1 MQKAL
6 RSLVMLGLAAI
17 VAVTPIAPARAQ
29 MAVIDPTNLAQNLL
43 QATRALE
50 QINNQIRQIEQAT
63 QMLRQNP
70 LQLSPELTQSISE
83 ARELFDT
90 AQGIAFEVNQVGEN
104 LRTLYPETWEDFDL
118 EGVLQQSERWEQE
131 SRDSLQRAMEAE
143 ARAAR
148 SIEGSRNRIDRAL
161 QSSSSAEGQTGAIQA
176 SNQLLGVTASQL
188 AEIHAL
194 LIAQGRALETERME
208 RLAREERARE
218 IQRRAFPT
226 ETTRSTEPARTAF

>member
-43 QATRALE
+43 QATRALQ

-83 ARELFDT
+83 ARELFDS

-118 EGVLQQSERWEQE
+118 AGVLQQSERWEQE

-194 LIAQGRALETERME
+194 LIVQGRALETERME

>member
-17 VAVTPIAPARAQ
+17 VAVTPVAPARAQ

-118 EGVLQQSERWEQE
+118 AGVLQQSERWEQE

-148 SIEGSRNRIDRAL
+148 SIEGSRNRIDQAL

>member
-1 MQKAL
+1 MKKAL
-6 RSLVMLGLAAI
+6 RSLVMFGFAAI
-17 VAVTPIAPARAQ
+17 VAATPMAPARAQ
-29 MAVIDPTNLAQNLL
+29 MTVIDPTNLAQNLL
-43 QATRALE
+43 QATRALQ

-118 EGVLQQSERWEQE
+118 AGVLQQSERWEQE
-131 SRDSLQRAMEAE
+131 SRESLQRAMEAE

-194 LIAQGRALETERME
+194 LIAQGRSLETERME

-218 IQRRAFPT
+218 IQRRAFPS